1 MIRKDNLLQQKEY
14 LGPTRVPVLLSYVPD
29 GRPKPLVLLAPG
41 GGNQGIDNCKE
52 LMAQTLPLEDEDLF
66 RVYVDLPLHGERA
79 APDLG
84 KRFHTDQVGLFLHP
98 VVVGMAREFIQLIDI
113 LAERPDVDSERVGV
127 GGWSLGGQAS
137 LIAAA
142 ADRRIRT
149 VVAMCIPCDADM
161 GPRARVPDDP
171 AHDVLKTELDV
182 VAVADFLSHA
192 AVLLIHGTK
201 DAWVTV
207 ESSRILNR
215 ALRPYYATYPERL
228 RLVEYPNMAHSISKP
243 EGEDCAREQLLL
255 KEEVAGWFRRFLHE
269 D

>member
-1 MIRKDNLLQQKEY
+1 MQQKEF

-29 GRPKPLVLLAPG
+29 GRPKPLVILAPG

-52 LMAQTLPLEDEDLF
+52 LIAQTLPLEDEDLY
-66 RVYVDLPLHGERA
+66 RVYVDLPLHGDRA
-79 APDLG
+79 AADLG
-84 KRFHTDQVGLFLHP
+84 KRFHTDQVLLFLHP
-98 VVVGMAREFIQLIDI
+98 IVLGMAREMVQLIDI
-113 LAERPDVDSERVGV
+113 LGERRDVDAGRVGV

-161 GPRARVPDDP
+161 GPRAHVPDDA
-171 AHDVLKTELDV
+171 AHDVLRTELDV
-182 VAVADFLSHA
+182 VAVADHLSRA
-192 AVLLIHGTK
+192 AVLLIHGSK

-207 ESSRILNR
+207 ESSRILTQ
-215 ALRPYYATYPERL
+215 ALSPHYASCPERL
-228 RLVEYPNMAHSISKP
+228 RFVEYPNMAHSISKP
-243 EGEDCAREQLLL
+243 EGEDCAREQFLL
-255 KEEVAGWFRRFLHE
+255 KEEVAAWFRKFLHE